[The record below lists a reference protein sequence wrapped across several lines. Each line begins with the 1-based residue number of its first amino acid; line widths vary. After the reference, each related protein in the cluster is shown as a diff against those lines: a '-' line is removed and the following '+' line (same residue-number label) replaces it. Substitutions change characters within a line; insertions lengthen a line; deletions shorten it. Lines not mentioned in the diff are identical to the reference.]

1 MLKRRVS
8 MLIVFSALVVAA
20 SAASAFTLPEGFV
33 YITDVIPTA
42 LLEIRYYGE
51 NNFMGTRADGYEA
64 PTAIL
69 TAEVRGSPKGSCGYP
84 GPNRATRSRYS
95 TRYRPQRAVNH
106 FMRWA
111 QDLDDQKMKE
121 AFYPDV
127 DKSLLFELGYIA
139 EKSGHTRGSTVDLT
153 LVYMATGEEVDMGS
167 GFDLFREISP

>member
-51 NNFMGTRADGYEA
+51 NNFTGTRADGYEA

-69 TAEVRGSPKGSCGYP
+69 TAEAAALKVAADILAEQGYQIKVFDAP
-84 GPNRATRSRYS
+84 TAAGGEPLYALGP
-95 TRYRPQRAVNH
+95 RPR
-106 FMRWA
+106 
-111 QDLDDQKMKE
+111 
-121 AFYPDV
+121 
-127 DKSLLFELGYIA
+127 
-139 EKSGHTRGSTVDLT
+139 
-153 LVYMATGEEVDMGS
+153 
-167 GFDLFREISP
+167 